1 MRLNA
6 ADSSLASVLR
16 ARHQSPSQTHQCSA
30 FCHFCF
36 WSSSPAK
43 TQSLRNTHIN
53 PYFLF
58 PITPMLWKYSLQFT
72 GMIEAGNSLTDARQR
87 LIDRMK
93 ADPGA
98 FISKLEPAEP
108 SVKNLVDLGKAV
120 FGLK

>member
-1 MRLNA
+1 
-6 ADSSLASVLR
+6 
-16 ARHQSPSQTHQCSA
+16 
-30 FCHFCF
+30 
-36 WSSSPAK
+36 
-43 TQSLRNTHIN
+43 
-53 PYFLF
+53 
-58 PITPMLWKYSLQFT
+58 MLWKYSLQFT